1 MCRIKK
7 VYCLYMYC
15 IYMYCIYVY
24 CIYVDYLYEKYTI
37 IDCHS
42 PEPGGLGGLPAHRA
56 RGHKPAR

>member
-7 VYCLYMYC
+7 V
-15 IYMYCIYVY
+15 YCIYVY

-42 PEPGGLGGLPAHRA
+42 PVPGGFGSLPPDRA

>member
-1 MCRIKK
+1 MYRIKK
-7 VYCLYMYC
+7 VYCIYVYC
-15 IYMYCIYVY
+15 IYMY

-42 PEPGGLGGLPAHRA
+42 PEPGGLGGLPTDRA